1 MADPIRAVVPAG
13 LDGERL
19 DKALAVILGVSRTEA
34 KHLVD
39 VGVRLDGRPG
49 SASGK
54 VREGSLIET
63 PPPRT
68 ATVLEPE
75 PIEFEVILETDDYL
89 VVDKPPGLVVH
100 PGSART
106 RGTLAAGLI
115 HRYPEMEGVGE
126 PGRWGLVH
134 RLDRDTSGVLLVAR
148 TSSAYED
155 LTGQLARREV
165 KRTYTALVDGTFLIP
180 TGTIEAPIGR
190 DPARPTRRAVVPD
203 GKHAVTHYEVE
214 TNYPAANAAL
224 LIVRLETGRTHQIRV
239 HLAAI
244 DHPVIGD
251 RTYRG
256 RPTTAASPRVFLHA
270 SRLEFADPTSGATVR
285 ARSPLPE
292 DLALV
297 LERLG
302 SGIPA

>member
-1 MADPIRAVVPAG
+1 MADPIRVVVPAD

-19 DKALAVILGVSRTEA
+19 DKALAVILGVSRNEA
-34 KHLVD
+34 KYLVEE
-39 VGVRLDGRPG
+39 GVRLDGRPG
-49 SASGK
+49 AASGR
-54 VREGSLIET
+54 VSEGSLIET
-63 PPPRT
+63 PAPRT

-75 PIEFEVILETDDYL
+75 PIDFQVIIETDAYL

-115 HRYPEMEGVGE
+115 YRYPEIEGVGQQ
-126 PGRWGLVH
+126 GRWGLVH
-134 RLDRDTSGVLLVAR
+134 RLDRDTSGALLVAR
-148 TSSAYED
+148 TAAAYED
-155 LTGQLARREV
+155 LTGQLARRDI

-180 TGTIEAPIGR
+180 TGTVEAPIGR
-190 DPARPTRRAVVPD
+190 DPARPTRRAVVPG

-214 TNYPAANAAL
+214 VNYPSVDAAL
-224 LIVRLETGRTHQIRV
+224 LKVRLETGRTHQIRV

-256 RPTTAASPRVFLHA
+256 RPTTAAAPRVFLHA
-270 SRLEFADPTSGATVR
+270 SMLEFVDPSSQQGVE
-285 ARSPLPE
+285 ARSPLPG
-292 DLALV
+292 DLATA

-302 SGIPA
+302 PGIPA

>member
-1 MADPIRAVVPAG
+1 MADPIRLVVPAG

-19 DKALAVILGVSRTEA
+19 DKALAVILGVSRNEA
-34 KHLVD
+34 KYLIEE
-39 VGVRLDGRPG
+39 GVRLDGRRG
-49 SASGK
+49 AASRR
-54 VREGSLIET
+54 VSEGSVLES
-63 PPPRT
+63 PQPRT
-68 ATVLEPE
+68 AVVLEPE
-75 PIEFEVILETDDYL
+75 PIEFGVIVETGDYL

-106 RGTLAAGLI
+106 RGTLASGLI
-115 HRYPEMEGVGE
+115 HRYPEIEGVGE
-126 PGRWGLVH
+126 EGRWGLVH

-148 TSSAYED
+148 TAAAYDD

-165 KRTYTALVDGTFLIP
+165 RRTYTALVDGTFLIP

-203 GKHAVTHYEVE
+203 GKDAVTHYEVVV
-214 TNYPAANAAL
+214 NYPSSDAAL
-224 LIVRLETGRTHQIRV
+224 LTVRLETGRTHQIRV

-244 DHPVIGD
+244 DHPLIGD
-251 RTYRG
+251 HTYRG
-256 RPTTAASPRVFLHA
+256 RPTTAVSPRVFLHA
-270 SRLEFADPTSGATVR
+270 SSLRFVDPSTGAEVE

-292 DLALV
+292 DLASA

-302 SGIPA
+302 EGVPA